1 MLRLQKKEQI
11 VFKKTWIVC
20 WLIVFIWSFSFIT
33 VSCEEIK
40 EPNAFIAK
48 PVFTFN
54 PVPEGKKITHDYLIE
69 NRGNS
74 VLNIE
79 KIKTG

>member
-1 MLRLQKKEQI
+1 M
-11 VFKKTWIVC
+11 FKKTWIAC
-20 WLIVFIWSFSFIT
+20 WLIIFILSLSFIT
-33 VSCEEIK
+33 VHSEEIK
-40 EPNAFIAK
+40 GPIALIAK

-54 PVPEGKKITHDYLIE
+54 PVPEGKEITHDYLIE
-69 NRGNS
+69 NKGNS